1 MIGHI
6 NKQTE
11 ILFFLYTDTLY
22 NKWIKCVGSLL
33 LNAGYSILQLEAQGT
48 LLQYGVDEYQNI
60 MDLSDTYSD
69 ILIVGKQSWTNI
81 ST

>member
-1 MIGHI
+1 M
-6 NKQTE
+6 
-11 ILFFLYTDTLY
+11 
-22 NKWIKCVGSLL
+22 
-33 LNAGYSILQLEAQGT
+33 NAGYSILQLEAQGT